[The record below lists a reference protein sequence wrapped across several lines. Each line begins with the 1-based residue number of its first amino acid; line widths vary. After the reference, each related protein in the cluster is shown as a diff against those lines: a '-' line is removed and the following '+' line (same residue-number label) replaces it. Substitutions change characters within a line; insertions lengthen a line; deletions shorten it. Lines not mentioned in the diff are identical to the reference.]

1 MPAENVK
8 RVLVVDDDHDV
19 RTILGTVLRRK
30 GLEVTV
36 AVDGQQAL
44 ALLNERRFSVLIL
57 DLLMPEADGFDVLD
71 ALHRSD
77 PKTLPV
83 VLVLTGAERQIVER
97 LDPDRIH
104 GIVRKPFD
112 PEELASLVLA
122 CAEIRA
128 RGPFEA
134 MVIATMLAGAPFIAW
149 LSR

>member
-1 MPAENVK
+1 MPAESVK
-8 RVLVVDDDHDV
+8 RILVVDDDHDV
-19 RTILGTVLRRK
+19 RNILGTVLRQK
-30 GLEVTV
+30 GLDVTV
-36 AVDGQQAL
+36 AVDGRQAL
-44 ALLNERRFSVLIL
+44 DLLNDQRFSVLIL

-83 VLVLTGAERQIVER
+83 VLVVTGADSRMVGR

-112 PEELASLVLA
+112 PEELAGLVLA

-128 RGPFEA
+128 RSPFEA
-134 MVIATMLAGAPFIAW
+134 MAIATMLAGAPFIAL